1 MGKNISIGDVVSVRS
16 GGPSMIVKGF
26 EKLNSDPA
34 TAADFTP
41 TGENGLVRCVWFDQ
55 SGKLQQHAFPAIL
68 LDVKDHLEDDAESGK
83 APKGGAG
90 PYKANPREEQASGTQ
105 HVIERQ
111 DRRFDDTNI

>member
-34 TAADFTP
+34 SAADFTP

-55 SGKLQQHAFPAIL
+55 SGKLQHYAFPAIL
-68 LDVKDHLEDDAESGK
+68 LDVKDHLEDDADVRN
-83 APKGGAG
+83 APKGVAA
-90 PYKANPREEQASGTQ
+90 PYKANLREEQASGTQ

-111 DRRFDDTNI
+111 DQRQGDQN